1 MMKKLQILSLDRDS
15 DTSIAQV
22 PTVISSENRVEEKGG
37 GGHDDTP
44 KSFAHVTKCNSSK
57 INTECSVY
65 SFINRPV
72 F

>member
-37 GGHDDTP
+37 EDTTTHRSHLLMLQNATQV
-44 KSFAHVTKCNSSK
+44 KLIQNARYTVL
-57 INTECSVY
+57 
-65 SFINRPV
+65 
-72 F
+72 